1 MSTQITADGRRL
13 FFLLPI
19 GFPSDPTDWWASVGA
34 HTSFCPWSPSST
46 LSYAPPPALLSGSQL
61 HQVAPRCQEG
71 GNGHLVPDSSLVDP
85 WAFTE
90 GCRTLVF
97 CYVKDPSPSGMA
109 VPLKDGRQQ
118 PRLSQYY
125 MNTII
130 IFTFPWLFNR
140 AFPSRSRTN
149 PIFAVLIL
157 AKGRGRVG
165 FLIPVAILCVNSP
178 LFPWTVYYLSSL
190 MGCYRC
196 FLVPL
201 RSPNS
206 PSSLRHLRNTNQT
219 PNYHPEFVF
228 TQTY

>member
-1 MSTQITADGRRL
+1 MAGD
-13 FFLLPI
+13 FFFFFPL
-19 GFPSDPTDWWASVGA
+19 GFPLIPQIGELQLVLTLPSAPGLPLLLFPTR
-34 HTSFCPWSPSST
+34 
-46 LSYAPPPALLSGSQL
+46 PPPALLSGSQL

-140 AFPSRSRTN
+140 AFPSRSRTK
-149 PIFAVLIL
+149 PIFAVLTL

-219 PNYHPEFVF
+219 PNYHPEFAF